1 MRIPLILLL
10 PLLLFAFQSCKE
22 KDQKIDRWTL
32 AWSDEFTGQQIN
44 LSNWEFDI
52 GTGAPSFKEYG
63 ISSPYFTPKDFPNDN
78 FSVRWEGQIK
88 IDQSSTYTFYTI
100 SDDGVRLFIDGK
112 SIINNWKA
120 QPATENKGAIILQGN
135 KTYPIV
141 IEYFEEGGGEAMI
154 LGWES
159 KNFTKRLITS
169 ANLTT
174 NDGKPGLKGTYYKNR
189 TLKSSILGRPVIRI
203 DKELNWVTGGGWGN
217 NEAQYYTDNPRN
229 VRIQNGKLIIEA
241 LREDFYGSKYTSSR
255 IKTKKSWKYGRF
267 EIKAKLPKG
276 VGTWAA
282 FWGLPTEW
290 KYGNWPNS
298 GEIDVLEHVGFEEGH
313 IVSSVH
319 NIAHHGDLSR
329 SDQTK
334 YVIAKDVVN
343 SFNDYVLEWDE
354 KEIKTYINGK
364 LIFSYPKND
373 QPWERWPFDQ
383 KFHFILNI
391 AVGGN
396 WGGLKG
402 INDTAFPAKMEIEHF
417 RVYKKNT

>member
-1 MRIPLILLL
+1 MRISLTLLL
-10 PLLLFAFQSCKE
+10 CILLFAFQSCKE
-22 KDQKIDRWTL
+22 KDQQIDGWKL
-32 AWSDEFTGQQIN
+32 VWSDEFNGQQID
-44 LSNWEFDI
+44 LSSWTFDI

-63 ISSPYFTPKDFPNDN
+63 VSSPYFTPKDFPNDN

-88 IDQSSTYTFYTI
+88 IDQSSTYTFYII
-100 SDDGVRLFIDGK
+100 SDDGVRLFINGED
-112 SIINNWKA
+112 IINNWQA
-120 QPATENKGAIILQGN
+120 QPATENKGSITLQGSS
-135 KTYPIV
+135 TYPIV
-141 IEYFEEGGGEAMI
+141 IEYFEDSGGEAMI

-159 KNFTKRLITS
+159 ENFTKRLITS
-169 ANLTT
+169 ANLLTK
-174 NDGKPGLKGTYYKNR
+174 DGKPGLKGTYYRNK
-189 TLKSSILGRPVIRI
+189 TLKSSDKKKPLVRI

-217 NEAQYYTDNPRN
+217 NEAQYYTNNKKN
-229 VRIQNGKLIIEA
+229 VRAQNGKLIIEA
-241 LREDFYGSKYTSSR
+241 LKEDFYGSKYTSSR

-267 EIKAKLPKG
+267 EIRAKLPKG
-276 VGTWAA
+276 KGTWAA

-334 YVIAKDVVN
+334 YVIAKNVVN

-354 KEIKTYINGK
+354 KEIKTFINDK

-373 QPWERWPFDQ
+373 QPWERWPFDE

-391 AVGGN
+391 AIGGN
-396 WGGLKG
+396 WGGMKG
-402 INDTAFPAKMEIEHF
+402 IDDTAFPTKMEIEHF

>member
-1 MRIPLILLL
+1 MSLILDFRCLKPDKGL
-10 PLLLFAFQSCKE
+10 
-22 KDQKIDRWTL
+22 KDWDLI
-32 AWSDEFTGQQIN
+32 WSDEFDSNEID
-44 LSNWEFDI
+44 LLNWEFDI
-52 GTGAPSFKEYG
+52 GTGAPFFEEFG
-63 ISSPYFTPKDFPNDN
+63 ISSPYFVPENFPQDN

-88 IDQSSTYTFYTI
+88 VNHTCQYTFYTI
-100 SDDGVRLFIDGK
+100 SDDGVRLFINDK
-112 SIINNWKA
+112 KIIDNWTTH
-120 QPATENKGAIILQGN
+120 PATENKGTIILKKGEECS
-135 KTYPIV
+135 IR
-141 IEYFEEGGGEAMI
+141 IEYFEESGGEAMI

-159 KNFTKRLITS
+159 ENFTKKLISS

-174 NDGKPGLKGTYYKNR
+174 KDGLPGLKGTYYRNKN
-189 TLKSSILGRPVIRI
+189 LKPTKFKKPVVRI

-217 NEAQYYTDNPRN
+217 NEVQYYTNDPEN
-229 VRIQNGKLIIEA
+229 VRIKDGKLVIEA
-241 LREDFYGSKYTSSR
+241 LKKDFYGSNYTSSR

-267 EIKAKLPKG
+267 EIRAKLPRG
-276 VGTWAA
+276 IGTWAA

-319 NIAHHGDLSR
+319 NIAHHGNLSK

-334 YVIAKDVVN
+334 YVIAKDVTD

-354 KEIKTYINGK
+354 KEIKTFINGK
-364 LIFSYPKND
+364 LIFSYLKND
-373 QPWERWPFDQ
+373 QPWERWPFDE

-402 INDTAFPAKMEIEHF
+402 IDDTAFPTKMEIEHF
-417 RVYKKNT
+417 RVYRKNT

>member
-1 MRIPLILLL
+1 MSLILDFRCIKADKGL
-10 PLLLFAFQSCKE
+10 
-22 KDQKIDRWTL
+22 KDWDLI
-32 AWSDEFTGQQIN
+32 WSDEFDSNEID
-44 LSNWEFDI
+44 LLNWEFDI
-52 GTGAPSFKEYG
+52 GTGAPFFEEFG
-63 ISSPYFTPKDFPNDN
+63 ISSPYFIPENFPQDN

-88 IDQSSTYTFYTI
+88 VNHTCKYTFYTI
-100 SDDGVRLFIDGK
+100 SDDGVRLFINDK
-112 SIINNWKA
+112 KIIDNWTTH
-120 QPATENKGAIILQGN
+120 PATENKGTISLKKGEECSIR
-135 KTYPIV
+135 
-141 IEYFEEGGGEAMI
+141 IEYFEESGGEAMI

-159 KNFTKRLITS
+159 ENFTKKLISS

-174 NDGKPGLKGTYYKNR
+174 KDGMPGLKGTYYRNKN
-189 TLKSSILGRPVIRI
+189 LKPTKIKKPVVRI

-217 NEAQYYTDNPRN
+217 NEAQYYTDDPEN
-229 VRIQNGKLIIEA
+229 VRIRDGKLIIEA
-241 LREDFYGSKYTSSR
+241 LKKDFYGSNYTSSR

-267 EIKAKLPKG
+267 EIRAKLPRG
-276 VGTWAA
+276 IGTWAA

-319 NIAHHGDLSR
+319 NIAHHGNLSK

-334 YVIAKDVVN
+334 YVIAKDVTN

-354 KEIKTYINGK
+354 KEIKTFINGK

-373 QPWERWPFDQ
+373 QPWERWPFDE

-402 INDTAFPAKMEIEHF
+402 IDDTAFPAKMEIEHF

>member
-1 MRIPLILLL
+1 MRIHLYLVPITFFIIFL
-10 PLLLFAFQSCKE
+10 SCE
-22 KDQKIDRWTL
+22 QKDKQLRDWSL
-32 AWSDEFTGQQIN
+32 VWSDEFDSETID
-44 LSNWEFDI
+44 LSNWTFDI
-52 GTGAPSFKEYG
+52 GTGAPSFEEYG

-100 SDDGVRLFIDGK
+100 SDDGVRLFINGK
-112 SIINNWKA
+112 NIINNWQA
-120 QPATENKGAIILQGN
+120 QPATENKGEITLQGN

-141 IEYFEEGGGEAMI
+141 IEYFEESGGEAMI

-159 KNFTKRLITS
+159 ENFNKKLITS
-169 ANLTT
+169 ENLVTK
-174 NDGKPGLKGTYYKNR
+174 DGKPGLKGTYYRNK
-189 TLKSSILGRPVIRI
+189 TLKYSEKKKPVIRI
-203 DKELNWVTGGGWGN
+203 DKELNWITGGGWGN
-217 NEAQYYTDNPRN
+217 NEAQYYTNDKKN
-229 VRIQNGKLIIEA
+229 VRVQNGKLIIEA
-241 LREDFYGSKYTSSR
+241 LKEDFYGSKYTSSR

-267 EIKAKLPKG
+267 EIRAKLPKG
-276 VGTWAA
+276 IGTWAA
-282 FWGLPTEW
+282 FWGLPTGW

-334 YVIAKDVVN
+334 YVIAKNVVN

-354 KEIKTYINGK
+354 KEIKTFINDK

-373 QPWERWPFDQ
+373 QPWERWPFDE

-391 AVGGN
+391 AIGGN
-396 WGGLKG
+396 WGGMKG
-402 INDTAFPAKMEIEHF
+402 IDDTAFPTKMEIEHF
-417 RVYKKNT
+417 KVYKKNT

>member
-1 MRIPLILLL
+1 MRISLTLL
-10 PLLLFAFQSCKE
+10 LLLFAFQSCKG
-22 KDQKIDRWTL
+22 KNQKIDGWKL
-32 AWSDEFTGQQIN
+32 VWSDEFNGQQID
-44 LSNWEFDI
+44 LSSWEFDI
-52 GTGAPSFKEYG
+52 GTGAPSFEEYG

-88 IDQSSTYTFYTI
+88 IDQGSTYTFYTI
-100 SDDGVRLFIDGK
+100 SDDGIRLFVDGK

-120 QPATENKGAIILQGN
+120 QPATENKGTITLQGN

-169 ANLTT
+169 TNLTT
-174 NDGKPGLKGTYYKNR
+174 NDGKPGLKGTYYRNR
-189 TLKSSILGRPVIRI
+189 ALISSILGRPIIRV

-217 NEAQYYTDNPRN
+217 NEAQYYTDNPKN
-229 VRIQNGKLIIEA
+229 VRVQNGKLIIEA

-267 EIKAKLPKG
+267 EIKAKLPQG
-276 VGTWAA
+276 IGTWAA

-329 SDQTK
+329 SDQTN
-334 YVIAKDVVN
+334 YAIAKNVVN

-354 KEIKTYINGK
+354 KEIKTFINDK
-364 LIFSYPKND
+364 LIFSYLKND
-373 QPWERWPFDQ
+373 QPWERWPFDE

-391 AVGGN
+391 AIGGN
-396 WGGLKG
+396 WGGMKG
-402 INDTAFPAKMEIEHF
+402 IDDTAFPTKMEIEHL